1 MFSEDIN
8 DSVSKF
14 GDEYNFLYSPLQK
27 SLLTIPGMTVD
38 LEERFKAVNFFTTY
52 QIMGYFL
59 QTSKEKEKSEEIIK
73 NFVEIFFYEMKD
85 DSYHITLNIKGEIT
99 GQYYAD
105 EEYECVLNE
114 EELKRVNLVLYMILK
129 KLEIFFPNF
138 VDFPEEEDDMM

>member
-52 QIMGYFL
+52 QLMGYFL
-59 QTSKEKEKSEEIIK
+59 QSSNEEEKSEEIIK
-73 NFVEIFFYEMKD
+73 KFVEIFFYEMKD